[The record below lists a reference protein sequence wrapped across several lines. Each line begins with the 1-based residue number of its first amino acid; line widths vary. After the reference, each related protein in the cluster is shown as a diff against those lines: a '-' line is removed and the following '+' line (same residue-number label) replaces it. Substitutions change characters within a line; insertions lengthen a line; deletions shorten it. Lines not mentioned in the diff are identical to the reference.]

1 MYALVMC
8 ETSPRAADQERAM
21 FTRMRAGL
29 TYANVVGTVALF
41 VALGGASYAAVKLPV
56 NSVGT
61 KQLKSAA
68 VTSDKVRDGS
78 LRTRDFQNGA
88 LPRGKMGDPG
98 QDGQPGDGGPAG
110 PRGEHG
116 PAGATGDAGPAG
128 ANGLAGD
135 GGSPG
140 PAGNDGPAG
149 PAGPTGPTG
158 SSGPSGPPGSIGPP
172 GPMGPPGAGDP
183 AGLPGTSGP
192 VTTAHISGFIAT
204 TVPDPDNWQFLG
216 AQAVVTTTATQH
228 LTGSMMVPVGVSVLS
243 STIQL
248 DLCYQQSA
256 TGGTVNPFSGARFSI
271 VAVTPVRVAQSAV
284 GTVVPGAGTWKVG
297 ACALTTVQLDNNDYA
312 NGYVQ
317 VTN

>member
-1 MYALVMC
+1 
-8 ETSPRAADQERAM
+8 M
-21 FTRMRAGL
+21 FARMRAGL
-29 TYANVVGTVALF
+29 TYANVVGTLALF
-41 VALGGASYAAVKLPV
+41 VALGGVSYAAVTLPAH
-56 NSVGT
+56 SVGAQ
-61 KQLKSAA
+61 QLRTDA

-78 LRTRDFQNGA
+78 LRKRDFNNGA

-98 QDGQPGDGGPAG
+98 QDGQPGDAGPPG

-116 PAGATGDAGPAG
+116 PAGAKGDPGPMGANGGAGDDGRAGPAG
-128 ANGLAGD
+128 H
-135 GGSPG
+135 
-140 PAGNDGPAG
+140 DGPAG
-149 PAGPTGPTG
+149 PAGPPGPAG
-158 SSGPSGPPGSIGPP
+158 SSGSSGVAGSIGPAGPIGPPGSGGQP
-172 GPMGPPGAGDP
+172 GMQ
-183 AGLPGTSGP
+183 GTSAI
-192 VTTAHISGFIAT
+192 VTTARISGFIAT
-204 TVPDPDNWQFLG
+204 TAPDPDDWQFLG

-228 LTGSMMVPVGVSVLS
+228 LTGSMMVPVGVTLLP

-248 DLCYQQSA
+248 DLCYQQSS
-256 TGGTVNPFSGARFSI
+256 TGGTVNPFSGAKFSI